1 MAVSLRAIRPRAF
14 RLIVPTRVEVEARAG
29 MREYLE
35 EVKKI
40 MQDNY
45 NTARPSPGY
54 TRTNT
59 MRKGWRVIV
68 RSNNFGDLVNAVH
81 YTSLVQ
87 GPNRNTTTGRVTQQA
102 RFRERGWLSIS
113 DVARNTKKRYA
124 RIMNRRIK
132 STLEKR

>member
-1 MAVSLRAIRPRAF
+1 MAVSLRAIRPRVF
-14 RLIVPTRVEVEARAG
+14 RVIIPTRVDIEARAG
-29 MREYLE
+29 MREYLD

-45 NTARPSPGY
+45 ETARSSPGY
-54 TRTNT
+54 TRTNR
-59 MRKGWRVIV
+59 MRKGWKVRVP
-68 RSNNFGDLVNAVH
+68 SNNFGDLINDVR

-87 GPNRNTTTGRVTQQA
+87 GPNRNTTTGRVLQQA

-113 DVARNTKKRYA
+113 DVARDTKHRYE

-132 STLEKR
+132 STLERR